1 MTSVAVRRWVVM
13 SVRRL
18 LLLPLLVAVAV
29 PSAARADVPVGEVA
43 HDTPLVADAG
53 FAAWRGD
60 DGRLVVRASPG
71 AARRTSLR
79 PPASARFDVGDAR
92 GGGLRRAQV
101 VWTEGCSTRT
111 HHCAVR
117 SATITTTSVGSARL
131 IGHVPYRGG
140 GSPAIAVEGAHLAY
154 AVRSGS
160 CDVPYYEGRR
170 LDRGHC
176 ARIAQLD
183 LGDGYVA
190 SLASPTATPRAT
202 EARVVRTRGGSS
214 RTLQRES
221 QGEESNYIGSVS
233 IDRHT
238 LFTARGGIR
247 QANVFTRLSFGG
259 TQRVALRSFVKL
271 EGAAA
276 RDRGRTY
283 YLQAVGYESTGDCDC
298 LVVAGDDPFSGGTRT
313 LVPDVTLTVAPQP
326 VFADTA
332 PSAQV
337 SVTARAVSRNTV
349 YGTSPVP
356 GVPVE
361 LLSAVPT
368 APRAP
373 APAPQPTG
381 GTATTGADGTA
392 RIAIPG
398 PAVPFRYLAA
408 RTRPQGA
415 TTVGIPTG
423 VVTYLPTYARM
434 TATAAR
440 LADGRL
446 QISGTISPALP
457 GRKVR
462 LDRKLDRI
470 CNQGGPTPG
479 STVSPSQAMAPA
491 GCFERFTQDPVA
503 TAAVSADGA
512 TYTVVAPSSAAAGT
526 YRVALDFAGGALVFG
541 GESAPFDAP

>member
-1 MTSVAVRRWVVM
+1 M

-18 LLLPLLVAVAV
+18 LFLPLLAAVVAV
-29 PSAARADVPVGEVA
+29 PGTARADVPVGAVA

-60 DGRLVVRASPG
+60 DGRLVVRPAGGSP
-71 AARRTSLR
+71 RVTSLR

-111 HHCAVR
+111 RHCAVR
-117 SATITTTSVGSARL
+117 SATVTTTSAGPARL
-131 IGHVPYRGG
+131 IAHIPYRGG

-160 CDVPYYEGRR
+160 CDVPYYDGRR

-176 ARIAQLD
+176 ARLSQLD
-183 LGDGYVA
+183 LGDGHVA
-190 SLASPTATPRAT
+190 ALASPTATPRAT

-221 QGEESNYIGSVS
+221 QGEESNFIGSVS

-247 QANVFTRLSFGG
+247 QANVFQRLSFGG
-259 TQRVALRSFVKL
+259 TQRTALRSFVAL

-283 YLQAVGYESTGDCDC
+283 YLQSTGYESTGDCGC
-298 LVVAGDDPFSGGTRT
+298 LVVAGDDPFSGATRT
-313 LVPDVTLTVAPQP
+313 LVPEVSLTVTPQP
-326 VFADTA
+326 VFVDSA

-337 SVTARAVSRNTV
+337 SVTARSVAHNSVLGS
-349 YGTSPVP
+349 SPIA

-368 APRAP
+368 EPRAQVP
-373 APAPQPTG
+373 TPTPTG
-381 GTATTGADGTA
+381 GTATTGADGVA

-408 RTRPQGA
+408 QTRPTAQS
-415 TTVGIPTG
+415 VVSIPTS
-423 VVTYLPTYARM
+423 VVTYMPSYAHM
-434 TATAAR
+434 TATATR

-470 CNQGGPTPG
+470 CNASAVTPG
-479 STVSPSQAMAPA
+479 RTTSPSQATAPA
-491 GCFERFTQDPVA
+491 GCFERYTQDPVA
-503 TAAVSADGA
+503 TADVSADGA

-526 YRVALDFAGGALVFG
+526 YRVALDFANGALVFP
-541 GESAPFDAP
+541 GESAPFDAA